1 MIKLKLKEV
10 KMCSC
15 DGCFFKQGLYGLC
28 VRKQSNKINCI
39 IAQQNKYCIFVIAPE
54 RF

>member
-15 DGCFFKQGLYGLC
+15 DGCFFKQGLYGHC
-28 VRKQSNKINCI
+28 VRKQNNKINCI

>member
-10 KMCSC
+10 KTCSC
-15 DGCFFKQGLYGLC
+15 DGCFFKQGLYGQC
-28 VRKQSNKINCI
+28 VRKQNNKINCI
-39 IAQQNKYCIFVIAPE
+39 TAQQNKNYIFIIAPE